1 MIYSKDIFRRSVVV
15 CVLYPLTSTLGKKYK
30 VFRNLSEDYI
40 YTIVTERRSVSFN
53 KFRYYNFRVK
63 FLLDVV
69 PY

>member
-1 MIYSKDIFRRSVVV
+1 MIYSKDIFSRSVVV
-15 CVLYPLTSTLGKKYK
+15 CFLYPLTSTFGKKYK
-30 VFRNLSEDYI
+30 LFRNLGEDYI
-40 YTIVTERRSVSFN
+40 YTIVTVCSSVSFN

>member
-1 MIYSKDIFRRSVVV
+1 MIYSKDFLHRSVVV

-30 VFRNLSEDYI
+30 IFRNLGEDYI
-40 YTIVTERRSVSFN
+40 YTIATVCSSVSFN
-53 KFRYYNFRVK
+53 KFRYCNFRVK